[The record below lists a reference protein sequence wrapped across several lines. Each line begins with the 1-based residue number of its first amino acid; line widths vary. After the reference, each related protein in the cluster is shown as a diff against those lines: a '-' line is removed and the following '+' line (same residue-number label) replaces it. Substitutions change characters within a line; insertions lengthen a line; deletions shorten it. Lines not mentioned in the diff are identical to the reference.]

1 MQGHI
6 RLLYNT
12 QAIVLNKHNYG
23 DTSLICNLFT
33 LEQGKICII
42 AKGARSIKNPNSAI
56 LQPLNFIQLIYY
68 YKNRRNIQ
76 TLKEASIL
84 NKHFH
89 IDENYDTEYD
99 ILKAGMILVF
109 NDIGIETTYSWISR
123 DVNEISLK
131 LYLWEFRN

>member
-6 RLLYNT
+6 KLLYNT

-89 IDENYDTEYD
+89 IDENYDKMFYALIVID
-99 ILKAGMILVF
+99 IINKISFHNNPCNIIFRLTQKTLDKIGVF
-109 NDIGIETTYSWISR
+109 R
-123 DVNEISLK
+123 L
-131 LYLWEFRN
+131 